1 MFRNSER
8 GLEGELNDDR
18 GKRALHVIRRVTQKT
33 LGNEQMMRLSHVIRI
48 STVPCMHLYIYIY
61 VYNTHQADIIHLG
74 FRYSSL

>member
-1 MFRNSER
+1 V
-8 GLEGELNDDR
+8 GVGVGGEVNDDR
-18 GKRALHVIRRVTQKT
+18 GKRALHVIRRVTEKT

-61 VYNTHQADIIHLG
+61 IHVYNTHQAHIIHLG

>member
-8 GLEGELNDDR
+8 GLEGEVNDGR

-48 STVPCMHLYIYIY
+48 STGPCMRLYIH

>member
-8 GLEGELNDDR
+8 GLGGEVNDDR

-48 STVPCMHLYIYIY
+48 STVPCMHLYIY